1 MAKRERE
8 CEEFEEVSAVVHTS
22 PNAKIHG
29 VVTSLSP
36 MKKAKSCSTHGKYS
50 KLNRSSYL
58 PPLDSPCIHRFFLNL
73 SLSVS
78 FSFVSSEAASL
89 CLRFRALADSPC
101 IHRFFLNL
109 SLSVSSEAASLC
121 LRFRALAEARLHC
134 SSIGTGTVVTTRR
147 TAWLARARPQVWFRA
162 SGPAA

>member
-58 PPLDSPCIHRFFLNL
+58 PPLDSPRV
-73 SLSVS
+73 SLYTSLLPQSVT
-78 FSFVSSEAASL
+78 L
-89 CLRFRALADSPC
+89 CLLF
-101 IHRFFLNL
+101 
-109 SLSVSSEAASLC
+109 LC
-121 LRFRALAEARLHC
+121 LLRGSVALFALSCSGRSTPALLLHWHWHGRHYAPDRVASSCTSPGWLPLC
-134 SSIGTGTVVTTRR
+134 SQHLSPMTSCFSLHHKGISPYGTRMHV
-147 TAWLARARPQVWFRA
+147 
-162 SGPAA
+162 